1 MCEVCRNIVSQIKII
16 GRKNRIMKKTHVKWV
31 VIVAIILM
39 LAAMGSY
46 VLTLDESDP
55 NIVQQAVQ
63 VEKAGK

>member
-1 MCEVCRNIVSQIKII
+1 
-16 GRKNRIMKKTHVKWV
+16 MKKTHVKWV